1 MGKICECNAGGKN
14 LGQANCD
21 AILAS
26 WNKALFKER
35 INADGSVAE
44 IDFSSGPFNQAFW
57 DTYLQ
62 ASPMRNRYILGD
74 AIDNFEFE
82 MNERESLETAN
93 AVEYKIRDGH
103 IDITYHVFG
112 TKGASI
118 KLFSKYKALECLT
131 LGINVIDDKGQ
142 VAGPVD
148 AAEEKM
154 RLIPID
160 SLQVRY
166 GATQN
171 SGELAHVIVE
181 FRIPHTFDWGSVR
194 IFQPGAADIS
204 PLELRPIVDVNGS
217 LAVAAG
223 TTITAT
229 LSQDATQLGGQ
240 PFVGL
245 GLANFTATVNGSP
258 ETLVAV
264 VETAD
269 GVYSITTTSTLV
281 STDVVT
287 LDLVAQGFE
296 MPTLTETV
304 A

>member
-21 AILAS
+21 AILVS

-35 INADGSVAE
+35 VNANGTIPS
-44 IDFSSGPFNQAFW
+44 IDFSTGPFNAAFW
-57 DTYLQ
+57 ATYLQ
-62 ASPMRNRYILGD
+62 ATPMRNRYILGD
-74 AIDNFEFE
+74 SIDDFEFE
-82 MNERESLETAN
+82 MNERESLDTAN
-93 AVEYKIRDGH
+93 GVSYKIRDGH
-103 IDITYHVFG
+103 IDVTYKILG

-118 KLFSKYKALECLT
+118 KLFNKYKALECLN

-148 AAEEKM
+148 ATGENM
-154 RLIPID
+154 LLIPID

-171 SGELAHVIVE
+171 SGDLAHVIVT

-194 IFQPGAADIS
+194 IFQPEAADLN
-204 PLELRPIVDVNGS
+204 PLELRPIVDVTGS
-217 LAVAAG
+217 LSAAAG
-223 TTITAT
+223 TTIVAT
-229 LSQDATQLGGQ
+229 LTQDATQLGGQ
-240 PFVGL
+240 PLVGL

-264 VETAD
+264 SETAD
-269 GVYSITTTSTLV
+269 GVYSITTTTTLV

-287 LDLVAQGFE
+287 VSLVAPGFE
-296 MPTLTETV
+296 MPVISDTI
-304 A
+304 